1 MGLKSLDYITPIVAP
16 GSDNSK
22 YKSTVGSHTDFFL
35 KEQRGQ
41 VGRKVLVTILLLWL
55 KTPEANG

>member
-1 MGLKSLDYITPIVAP
+1 MGLKSLDYITPIEAP
-16 GSDNSK
+16 ESLK

-35 KEQRGQ
+35 KEQIGQ